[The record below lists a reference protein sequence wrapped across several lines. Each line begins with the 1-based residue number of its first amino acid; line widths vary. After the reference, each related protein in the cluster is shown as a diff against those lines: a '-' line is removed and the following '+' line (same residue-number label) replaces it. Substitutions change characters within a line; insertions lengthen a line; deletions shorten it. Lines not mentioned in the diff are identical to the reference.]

1 MTIGGK
7 EVKEIWVLTRDNEL
21 IASITDENVITK
33 NGYDTYCVPFEE
45 KKSEKTE
52 KKSDISTKRVQRKA
66 PIPVH

>member
-33 NGYDTYCVPFEE
+33 
-45 KKSEKTE
+45 
-52 KKSDISTKRVQRKA
+52 KR
-66 PIPVH
+66 I